1 MKKQLNGIILVLFGI
16 LLCLASNELNT
27 TIFRS
32 WIDMPFAL
40 LGVIFGIV
48 GIIILFMEPKNK

>member
-27 TIFRS
+27 IFNVY
-32 WIDMPFAL
+32 I
-40 LGVIFGIV
+40 
-48 GIIILFMEPKNK
+48 NKDEINGWGQ